1 MRSEEQLLPTYY
13 RLERYLREQI
23 LAGALRPGDP
33 VPTEAQ
39 LAQQFNTSRV
49 TVRQALGRLAFD
61 GLIERQ
67 RGRRTVVAE
76 PRLEHRKP
84 FLSFEEEMEARGAK
98 PTLRLLEI
106 RTVPAEGVVA
116 KRLEIPSGT
125 PVICLKR
132 QRFVDDQ
139 LVGYEIRYL
148 PKRIGDALTADE
160 INNRALVPA
169 VRRILGKSRTRL
181 ILDVTASIA
190 RAEEADMLEVKPGAP
205 VLVRENTWY
214 ADPEG
219 PVQYGKSVYR
229 GDRYRMVVEFSSA
242 HATMS
247 S

>member
-23 LAGALRPGDP
+23 LAGALRPGDLI
-33 VPTEAQ
+33 PTKAQ
-39 LAQQFNTSRV
+39 FVQQFNTSRV
-49 TVRQALGRLAFD
+49 TVRQALTRLAFD

-106 RTVPAEGVVA
+106 GAVPAEGVVA
-116 KRLEIPSGT
+116 KKLEIPSGT
-125 PVICLKR
+125 PVIRLKR
-132 QRFVDDQ
+132 QRFVDGQ

-160 INNRALVPA
+160 MYWNP
-169 VRRILGKSRTRL
+169 
-181 ILDVTASIA
+181 
-190 RAEEADMLEVKPGAP
+190 
-205 VLVRENTWY
+205 ENDYITT
-214 ADPEG
+214 
-219 PVQYGKSVYR
+219 V
-229 GDRYRMVVEFSSA
+229 
-242 HATMS
+242 
-247 S
+247 